1 MICEAPLR
9 YRADITAGSLKV
21 AESRVIADLLLKQM
35 DDAAWKA
42 ALGQDNLLQTRSP
55 ATSRRL
61 ARLIR
66 NRLETM
72 SPELWKLVRDGNAT
86 VATHACL
93 AAAVK
98 HSALLADFFGLVL
111 KEQYRV
117 FAEKLPSTVWG
128 DFVADCQSRDPELPD
143 WSESTIKRLKSSV
156 FQILQQAGYI
166 DSTKSLRLQTV
177 HIADEVVRYLKNH
190 DEGNVLRCI
199 EVAP

>member
-1 MICEAPLR
+1 MR
-9 YRADITAGSLKV
+9 YRADLTAGSLKV
-21 AESRVIADLLLKQM
+21 AESRVIADLLLKQI

-55 ATSRRL
+55 ATSRRI

-72 SPELWKLVRDGNAT
+72 SPELWKLVRDGNST

-98 HSALLADFFGLVL
+98 HSSLLADFLEHVL

-117 FAEKLPSTVWG
+117 FAEKLPLTVWG
-128 DFVADCQSRDPELPD
+128 DFVADCQSRDPEIPE

-166 DSTKSLRLQTV
+166 ESTKSLRLQSV
-177 HIADEVVRYLKNH
+177 HIADEVVRYLKSH